1 MRHDGIS
8 THEATSNFGGT
19 DKPMKIKLC
28 FLMLTVTL
36 IAGVSESFAQDER
49 LDVGTKLLIPSSART
64 DRFTS
69 LLVVLNLDDETNEVT
84 ITARRTDG
92 STIGTPL
99 NITIPQGGRYR
110 NTDILGAMG
119 AALGEFGPIT
129 VESTNDQVLSAVS
142 EVSSA
147 QGLAGFFPG
156 INVDTA
162 WELGF
167 IAEVVDT
174 GDRGT
179 PGTHRTNLGVNTVG
193 DSGTNVIIT
202 FHDNNGALLGSTSV
216 FVPGNGMA
224 QLNNVIRAAL
234 GSAAV
239 TGREGY
245 LRLASDEPIIAWASK
260 IENGFDD
267 PGFQIGIGAAD

>member
-1 MRHDGIS
+1 MR
-8 THEATSNFGGT
+8 
-19 DKPMKIKLC
+19 KMMLC
-28 FLMLTVTL
+28 LLMLTLTL
-36 IAGVSESFAQDER
+36 IVCVPESPAQNER

-69 LLVVLNLDDETNEVT
+69 LLVVLNLDNDTNEVR

-99 NITIPQGGRYR
+99 GITLPEGGRYR

-119 AALGEFGPIT
+119 AAMGEFGPIT
-129 VESTNDQVLSAVS
+129 VESTNDKKLSAVS

-147 QGLAGFFPG
+147 QGPAGFFPG
-156 INVDTA
+156 INVNTA
-162 WELGF
+162 WERGF

-179 PGTHRTNLGVNTVG
+179 AGTHRTNLGVNRVG
-193 DSGTNVIIT
+193 DNDADVTIT
-202 FHDNNGALLGSTSV
+202 LHDNTGTQLGSTTV
-216 FVPGNGMA
+216 RVQGNGLI
-224 QLNNVIRAAL
+224 QLNDVIRAVL
-234 GSAAV
+234 GSSVA

-245 LRLASDEPIIAWASK
+245 LRLSSDAVIIAWASK
-260 IENGFDD
+260 IENGLDA
-267 PGFQIGIGAAD
+267 PAFQIGIGEAD

>member
-1 MRHDGIS
+1 MR
-8 THEATSNFGGT
+8 
-19 DKPMKIKLC
+19 KIKLC
-28 FLMLTVTL
+28 LLMLTVTL
-36 IAGVSESFAQDER
+36 MAGVPESPAQDQR

-69 LLVVLNLDDETNEVT
+69 LLVVLNLDVETNEVT

-92 STIGTPL
+92 STIGTL
-99 NITIPQGGRYR
+99 NITIPEAGRYR

-129 VESTNDQVLSAVS
+129 VESTNEKKLSAVS

-162 WELGF
+162 WERGF

-179 PGTHRTNLGVNTVG
+179 AGTHRTNLGVNRVG
-193 DSGTNVIIT
+193 DSDADVTIT
-202 FHDNNGALLGSTSV
+202 LHDNTGTQLGSTTV
-216 FVPGNGMA
+216 RVQGNGMA
-224 QLNNVIRAAL
+224 QLNDVIRAAL
-234 GSAAV
+234 GSAVV

-245 LRLASDEPIIAWASK
+245 LRLSSDATIIAWASK

-267 PGFQIGIGAAD
+267 PAFQIGIGEAR

>member
-1 MRHDGIS
+1 MR
-8 THEATSNFGGT
+8 
-19 DKPMKIKLC
+19 KIKLC
-28 FLMLTVTL
+28 LLMLAVTL
-36 IAGVSESFAQDER
+36 IAGVPESPAQDQR

-84 ITARRTDG
+84 ITARQTDG
-92 STIGTPL
+92 STIGTL
-99 NITIPQGGRYR
+99 NITLPAGGRYR

-119 AALGEFGPIT
+119 AALGEFGPII
-129 VESTNDQVLSAVS
+129 VESTNDKLLSAVS

-147 QGLAGFFPG
+147 EGLAGFFPG

-162 WELGF
+162 WERGF

-179 PGTHRTNLGVNTVG
+179 AGTHRTNLGVNRVG
-193 DSGTNVIIT
+193 DTAADVTIT
-202 FHDNNGALLGSTSV
+202 LHDNTGAQLGSTNV
-216 FVPGNGMA
+216 AVPGNGLA
-224 QLNNVIRAAL
+224 QLNDVIRAAL
-234 GSAAV
+234 GSAVV

-245 LRLASDEPIIAWASK
+245 LRLSSDATIIAWASK
-260 IENGFDD
+260 IENGFDA
-267 PGFQIGIGAAD
+267 PAFQIGIGEAD